1 VRAALVLFFAV
12 LACSPKQ
19 ATTLIPQLAQD
30 GSVPDGGA
38 GCACGGAWGDVVD
51 AGLLGEPA
59 LVELSGLVA
68 SRAHPG
74 VLYAHN
80 DSGDTAR
87 FFALDEHAQALGE
100 FDLTGASASDWE
112 DIGLGPCPTGTC
124 VYLGDIG
131 DNRRIRTDYAVYR
144 VAEPQ
149 VEVGAPA
156 GVVAISAWDRLPYTY
171 PGDEKNNCESL
182 FVHPVSGR
190 VYLVTKETNGVP
202 SRVFRFPEPLTPGV
216 SATLELVATLPF
228 PTTSDAPLTAAD
240 VNPCGTA
247 VLLRMYNRLVELR
260 LPAGAPFEDVFAR
273 PPITV
278 PVADE
283 PQGEAVAYRAD
294 GLGYFTS
301 SEVVSGPVGLSA
313 VRCR

>member
-1 VRAALVLFFAV
+1 MRAAHFAV
-12 LACSPKQ
+12 ALAVAACSPRQ
-19 ATTLIPQLAQD
+19 ATTLIPQLAAD
-30 GSVPDGGA
+30 ASVADAGA
-38 GCACGGAWGDVVD
+38 SCGCARWGEVVD

-87 FFALDEHAQALGE
+87 FFALSESAQALGE

-112 DIGLGPCPTGTC
+112 DLGLGPCPQGTC
-124 VYLGDIG
+124 LYLGDIG
-131 DNRRIRTDYAVYR
+131 DNRRVRTDTAVYR
-144 VAEPQ
+144 VVEPS
-149 VEVGAPA
+149 VEVGAPV
-156 GVVAISAWDRLPYTY
+156 GVVAIGAWERLPYVY
-171 PGDEKNNCESL
+171 PGSEKNNAEAL
-182 FVHPVSGR
+182 FVHPVTGR
-190 VYLVTKETNGVP
+190 VYVITKEPNGTR
-202 SRVFRFPEPLTPGV
+202 SRVFRFPEPLTPDV
-216 SATLELVATLPF
+216 STTLDLVATLPF
-228 PTTSDAPLTAAD
+228 PTASDSPLTAAD

-247 VLLRMYNRLVELR
+247 VLVRMYNRLVELR
-260 LPAGAPFEDVFAR
+260 LPQGAPFEDVFAR

-283 PQGEAVAYRAD
+283 PQGEAVAWRSD

-301 SEVVSGPVGLSA
+301 SERLAAPVALFA